1 MGVTKILM
9 ASNDTLFN
17 FEDTLGDD
25 VFSSRNSSHSDCNT
39 TGSNTPQPS
48 SACCTPVNDI
58 LSNVSS
64 APYGGTDEKP
74 SLLPLDLKSAVF
86 GTDDRSPTNAF
97 NELLSPEQAQTF
109 SEDINTVEL
118 ISSELSGTMDVTTN
132 TLDDLKTCIFV
143 HIKHDDDVYENNPA
157 SGSAS
162 DRTEPSSAEVH
173 LNSDLNSAEVAADG
187 NHRIESNRVE
197 QQNDFLAN
205 ERRFSSLVSSP
216 TDSDSI
222 GSSSKENENP
232 NEQNEHEKSSA
243 DFNAKTSF
251 GSVLGRNV
259 TEALTS
265 GEKEVSVRAT
275 ISVSDSSKT
284 IVRLQELPI
293 ADIKFSGPGAKV
305 DAGNEWESDVDNS
318 NSSEE
323 FMYVPG
329 PHSQTDLLSD
339 RKLDDIDNQI
349 DINNVWNSHKDRIA
363 VAEKGMHLPNRNR
376 CPSRSIDRHF
386 ACLNIV

>member
-25 VFSSRNSSHSDCNT
+25 IFSSRNSSHSDCNT
-39 TGSNTPQPS
+39 AGSSTPQPS
-48 SACCTPVNDI
+48 SNCCTPVNDV
-58 LSNVSS
+58 LSSVSS
-64 APYGGTDEKP
+64 AAFGATDEKP
-74 SLLPLDLKSAVF
+74 SLLPLDLKSVAF
-86 GTDDRSPTNAF
+86 GADDRSPTNAF

-143 HIKHDDDVYENNPA
+143 HIKHDDEAYENNHA
-157 SGSAS
+157 SGPAS
-162 DRTEPSSAEVH
+162 DRTEPSSADIH
-173 LNSDLNSAEVAADG
+173 LNSDLNPADVAADG
-187 NHRIESNRVE
+187 GHRTESNRVE

-216 TDSDSI
+216 TDSDSV

-232 NEQNEHEKSSA
+232 NEQNEHGKSAA

-251 GSVLGRNV
+251 GSVLGQSV
-259 TEALTS
+259 TAALAS
-265 GEKEVSVRAT
+265 GEKEVSGGGTVAA
-275 ISVSDSSKT
+275 SDSSKT
-284 IVRLQELPI
+284 HVRPPELPI
-293 ADIKFSGPGAKV
+293 VDIKFSGPGTKA
-305 DAGNEWESDVDNS
+305 DASNEWESDNS

-339 RKLDDIDNQI
+339 RKIDDIDSQI

-363 VAEKGMHLPNRNR
+363 VAEKGMHIASESLNR
-376 CPSRSIDRHF
+376 P
-386 ACLNIV
+386 